1 MHNMINVAVTIL
13 LLDEINKL
21 NKEGKD
27 LKLITTDLKGKNF
40 LIKYDNEVVRTIT
53 YDEITEQIKRSV
65 GDEQVYNKS
74 SLQPKRN

>member
-1 MHNMINVAVTIL
+1 MHNMINVAFTIL

-27 LKLITTDLKGKNF
+27 VKLITTDLQDKNF

-53 YDEITEQIKRSV
+53 YDDITELIKRRYKN
-65 GDEQVYNKS
+65 D
-74 SLQPKRN
+74 